1 MLQGKIVLRR
11 NQKGVSRTRSCHVL
25 MLSTINKL
33 VEDTPILIEIIAMF
47 EVSKFVVEIDKNCTW
62 KENWRVFNNF
72 LKDTEV
78 LYTLGTQN
86 VLDLL
91 CVNKTYTWDVKV
103 QLMGLQREDV
113 SKRIVEIYDLPIT
126 WEEYAD
132 MIQEQIEDLMTN
144 CKLCPGN
151 WTGRILLI
159 FVFFLLFFSRFIISS
174 CLTKP
179 NRCKLNYYLL
189 MLAAGTEHI
198 YERIV
203 G

>member
-1 MLQGKIVLRR
+1 MRP
-11 NQKGVSRTRSCHVL
+11 NT
-25 MLSTINKL
+25 NKFL
-33 VEDTPILIEIIAMF
+33 EDNSDILIRLQIIIMF
-47 EVSKFVVEIDKNCTW
+47 EALSIFFQSFKKTKLHLKKQIL
-62 KENWRVFNNF
+62 VFNTF
-72 LKDTEV
+72 LKDTEI

-151 WTGRILLI
+151 
-159 FVFFLLFFSRFIISS
+159 
-174 CLTKP
+174 
-179 NRCKLNYYLL
+179 
-189 MLAAGTEHI
+189 
-198 YERIV
+198 
-203 G
+203 